1 MKLSIESIATLA
13 ATSQVTAWYVTFYD
27 NTERCEVDGET
38 EYQILEGEQSDCNT
52 FAASIDGVDCIHFV
66 EGGRNRE
73 AARACSKLN
82 RQSRSSTQTLIAQSI
97 PMRIADS

>member
-66 EGGRNRE
+66 EGGRNINKE
-73 AARACSKLN
+73 PGQCV
-82 RQSRSSTQTLIAQSI
+82 TTLEMSLTNGEKPDIASF
-97 PMRIADS
+97 RCVS